1 MGAGAMSRA
10 AADARVLLA
19 AAADGLAV
27 TAARACLSIVPEILS
42 PDYRVGTFFISRLQ
56 FRDCR
61 MRNSWDPFLRKESR
75 DL

>member
-1 MGAGAMSRA
+1 MSRA

-42 PDYRVGTFFISRLQ
+42 PDYRVGTFFISE
-56 FRDCR
+56 CR
-61 MRNSWDPFLRKESR
+61 MRRNSWDPFLRKESR

>member
-1 MGAGAMSRA
+1 MSRA

-42 PDYRVGTFFISRLQ
+42 PDYRVGTFFKTRLQ
-56 FRDCR
+56 VSGVP
-61 MRNSWDPFLRKESR
+61 NEKLVGPLLAKGIS
-75 DL
+75 